1 MLKGGI
7 RLTVLL
13 FIVIILLAAILQT
26 STGFGFSIMAT
37 PFLLL
42 IFEAREAIQINLLLS
57 LVISLALIRK
67 IRRDVD
73 TGILKRFI
81 IGSLPGLP
89 IGIIVFL
96 LVNTNHLKM
105 GIGIVILV
113 LTLLLIFNFRINKSK
128 RKDFVVGSLSGALT
142 TGIGMPGPPLLL
154 YFSGTATE
162 KERLRATTLAFYLY
176 IYAVSL
182 LIQAVFAGTS
192 KTVWI
197 SSGMALP
204 LVAIGLYVGQRLFN
218 HINQKTFR
226 VFTYVILLFTGI
238 YLLLQS

>member
-1 MLKGGI
+1 MKGGI
-7 RLTVLL
+7 TLTIIL
-13 FIVIILLAAILQT
+13 FITIILFASILQT

-42 IFEAREAIQINLLLS
+42 LFEPKEAIQINLLLS

-67 IRRDVD
+67 IRQDVD
-73 TGILKRFI
+73 IGILKRFI
-81 IGSLPGLP
+81 IGSIPGLP
-89 IGIIVFL
+89 IGIFIFL
-96 LVNTNHLKM
+96 LVNTSYLKM
-105 GIGIVILV
+105 GIGIVILT
-113 LTLLLIFNFRINKSK
+113 LTFLLIINVRLKTSN
-128 RKDFVVGSLSGALT
+128 RKDLVVGSLSGALT

-154 YFSGTATE
+154 YFAGTATD

-182 LIQAVFAGTS
+182 LIQVAFAGTS
-192 KTVWI
+192 KTVWT
-197 SSGMALP
+197 SSVMALP
-204 LVAIGLYVGQRLFN
+204 LVAIGLYVGQLLFN

-226 VFTYVILLFTGI
+226 LFTYVILLFTGF